1 MEASRELDVRIAK
14 EVMGLRPCHFT
25 ISAMFS
31 AWATAWTCKC
41 GGGGKC
47 YPENKD
53 AIDHDH
59 SPLPKYSKHLDA
71 AWDVLTKESSRFL
84 FCRRL
89 SSSGGEDFR
98 LCRDYPEQEKYWLEY
113 MVPGAMRRGPNA
125 ATPALA
131 ICLAALDAVEPVNP
145 SGKYPEYVD

>member
-1 MEASRELDVRIAK
+1 MGINRELDIKIASM
-14 EVMGLRPCHFT
+14 VMGLRPCFFT
-25 ISAMFS
+25 IEGIFS
-31 AWATAWTCKC
+31 AWATIWRCRCVTSE
-41 GGGGKC
+41 KC

-53 AIDHDH
+53 AIDHAH
-59 SPLPKYSKHLDA
+59 SPLPKYSDSLDA
-71 AWDVLTKESSRFL
+71 AWDVLTKEGSRFL

-98 LCRDYPEQEKYWLEY
+98 LCRDYPEQQNYWLEY

-125 ATPALA
+125 ETAPMA